1 MDYEGGGR
9 MNHEELLDDLDAWCM
24 VQPRAAKAIRA
35 LLAERDELKAELIA
49 ETNRRWEGNRISQA
63 EQDEERDALQAEIE
77 RLRDAL
83 ERLACLGNGD
93 RPGNSDGNVIA
104 QQALTGKEAGQ

>member
-1 MDYEGGGR
+1 
-9 MNHEELLDDLDAWCM
+9 MNHEELLDDLDAWGM

-35 LLAERDELKAELIA
+35 LLAERD
-49 ETNRRWEGNRISQA
+49 
-63 EQDEERDALQAEIE
+63 ALQAEVE